1 MAAIDSNYVSSAY
14 TDESLWKSHGSAS
27 GTWGVCAS
35 YSWTASTRTL
45 KITDFHGRRSY
56 TASDLATNKG
66 YYYVVRTDTGGW
78 LYESD
83 EDTLS
88 YKFSHNAWSTEWWRH
103 KDLGASISIPD
114 NVGTVRVYYK
124 SNTSDNTAINNVLF
138 DCGTIS
144 VGKATWRINFN
155 ANGGSVN
162 PTYKDISAGNSVT
175 TPSATRTNA
184 SKVLNVNVN
193 GGTVVS
199 GGTTRTSSAS
209 YTANGWYTTSGG
221 GTKRCGNG
229 GSYTPSS
236 AETVFQH
243 WTLGS
248 YGNVTLPTT
257 AQFVKENYTLL
268 GFSSSSSATVAT
280 WSPGA
285 SVAVSNNGDTVYAV
299 WKRNQSQAKI
309 KTGANTWKNGLVY
322 VKTNNGW
329 KQVLHSYVK
338 TNSGWKENN
347 ES

>member
-1 MAAIDSNYVSSAY
+1 MASTTGY
-14 TDESLWKSHGSAS
+14 TSWTG
-27 GTWGVCAS
+27 GTWGDSAQMYADYTQS
-35 YSWTASTRTL
+35 GRS
-45 KITDFHGRRSY
+45 ITFTKLHGRRTGTYTTTGNATGYLYITNESGTVLKNYGHGSDTFTCNFPANSNWSTSY
-56 TASDLATNKG
+56 
-66 YYYVVRTDTGGW
+66 W
-78 LYESD
+78 LYDGLGTEYTYAVP
-83 EDTLS
+83 DT
-88 YKFSHNAWSTEWWRH
+88 
-103 KDLGASISIPD
+103 
-114 NVGTVRVYYK
+114 VGTVHVYFK
-124 SNTSDNTAINNVLF
+124 FNSCDNDTINDNKPTFYL
-138 DCGTIS
+138 GYIS
-144 VGKATWRINFN
+144 IGKATWRINFN
-155 ANGGSVN
+155 ANGGSVS
-162 PTYKDISAGNSVT
+162 PTYKDIYAGNSVA

-184 SKVLNVNVN
+184 SKILNVNVN

-229 GSYTPSS
+229 GSYTPSA
-236 AETVFQH
+236 AETVYQH
-243 WTLGS
+243 WSLGS

-299 WKRNQSQAKI
+299 WKRNQSQIKI
-309 KTGANTWKNGLVY
+309 KTSANTWKNGLVY
-322 VKTNNGW
+322 IKTNNGW

-338 TNSGWKENN
+338 TNNGWKENN